1 MTAYDKFS
9 GSKSQNFPQP
19 IQIQLSKKLN
29 VEMSLHF
36 LNLRKS
42 LNTLKKNERHNL
54 GICEIIVSERR
65 RYLNVYKV
73 LY

>member
-1 MTAYDKFS
+1 
-9 GSKSQNFPQP
+9 
-19 IQIQLSKKLN
+19 
-29 VEMSLHF
+29 MSLHF

-65 RYLNVYKV
+65 RIRTPFGSQHLNGSEGLLKSAPQHFC
-73 LY
+73 